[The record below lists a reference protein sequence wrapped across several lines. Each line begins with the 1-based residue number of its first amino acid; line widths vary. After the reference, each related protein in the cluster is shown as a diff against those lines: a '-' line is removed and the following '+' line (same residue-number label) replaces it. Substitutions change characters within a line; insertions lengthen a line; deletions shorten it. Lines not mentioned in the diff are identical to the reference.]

1 MQKHKG
7 TRIHSIQSLGA
18 IAIALLLGG
27 CAGMPNH
34 HAGEMSDEGRKT
46 ALTAP
51 ELAKRFVDPGQA
63 VGAIVINRDGET
75 VFVDEKGN
83 VATPCHLCAA
93 DDKACLAD
101 NRKAG
106 VPMCKSTTGT
116 TITDVTP
123 ISIVSHTGS
132 RCILVTKKG
141 LTGYYTYQLCW

>member
-1 MQKHKG
+1 MHEHEG
-7 TRIHSIQSLGA
+7 TRIRTIRSIGA
-18 IAIALLLGG
+18 MAIALLLGG
-27 CAGMPNH
+27 CVGMPAH
-34 HAGEMSDEGRKT
+34 HADQPSGDRT
-46 ALTAP
+46 RDTLTAP
-51 ELAKRFVDPGQA
+51 ELAKRFVAPGQA

-75 VFVDEKGN
+75 VFVDDKGN
-83 VATPCHLCAA
+83 VAAPCYLCAQ
-93 DDKACLAD
+93 DDKACIAD

-141 LTGYYTYQLCW
+141 LSGYYTYQLCW